1 MWVCGTCTYKHLP
14 HEAFFLACAICDTP
28 KDSSNTATPALPS
41 PPAAATS
48 ALPPPQVAAAPALP
62 PPQVAA
68 LSSSPAPSAP
78 SSPGSGE
85 RPAKVARVVAPELNA
100 AAGAP
105 VVVAT
110 PPPPVVVAT
119 PQVVDLASPSS
130 DEEEAAAPSSEV
142 PSLSLPSAP
151 VSGTVVVHVLG
162 PGGSPVIGLETDI
175 DMALRR
181 SPGAAGADFD
191 FGGSK
196 ILVLSS
202 QMRPGAVYDQGTG
215 FVLTDYALRNPSAW
229 VPIVF
234 NEVFF
239 VSAHRF
245 SMATLRA
252 CCGGGLFAGC
262 RDNSAIVVGR
272 VITPAA
278 ANNVFAIVGI
288 AKEGRGSSG
297 SGAPHYI
304 DVDTREKTNGLVSLG
319 LLSRGAG
326 FTTSQ
331 PTNYRHQ
338 LFGYRQIIEL
348 TVA

>member
-1 MWVCGTCTYKHLP
+1 MWVC
-14 HEAFFLACAICDTP
+14 
-28 KDSSNTATPALPS
+28 
-41 PPAAATS
+41 AAATS

-85 RPAKVARVVAPELNA
+85 RPARSRASSRRSSTPRRRA
-100 AAGAP
+100 
-105 VVVAT
+105 VVVAA

-252 CCGGGLFAGC
+252 CCGGGHFAGC

-278 ANNVFAIVGI
+278 ANNVVAIVGI
-288 AKEGRGSSG
+288 AEGPARRAPGRPTTSTSTRG
-297 SGAPHYI
+297 
-304 DVDTREKTNGLVSLG
+304 KTNGLVSLG
-319 LLSRGAG
+319 LREAQASPRA
-326 FTTSQ
+326 S
-331 PTNYRHQ
+331 PRRRHP
-338 LFGYRQIIEL
+338 GYRQIISSPSPSHEEY
-348 TVA
+348 